1 MGLATD
7 AQSYYENSNQG
18 TYQFTVIQDIINSFM
33 VSYVGEDKLISKI
46 KRSDIVFHAMRGIQ
60 EFSFDT
66 FPSTKA
72 IEEELG
78 PALSITLPHDYV
90 NYTKISWIDDDGIE
104 RIIYPTSNTTYP
116 INYLKDSNGDNIYDK
131 QGSQIYTEGSTTL
144 DKFTAA
150 NTDNNFTTTES
161 EFFNLYRYG
170 NRFGGSPEQMQTNG
184 VFFIDQTAGVIR
196 FSSDLANKLVVLR
209 YISDGLGHDEDM
221 KVHKFA
227 EDAIYKYIAYAI
239 LSRRANVPE
248 YQVARFKKEMIAAK
262 RNAKLR
268 MSNLKLTEMAQVLR
282 NQAKWIKH

>member
-46 KRSDIVFHAMRGIQ
+46 KRSDVVFHAMRGIQ
-60 EFSFDT
+60 EFTFDT

-72 IEEELG
+72 IEEQLG
-78 PALSITLPHDYV
+78 PTLSVTLPHDYV
-90 NYTKISWIDDDGIE
+90 SYVKISCIDDDGIE
-104 RIIYPTSNTTYP
+104 RPIYPTHDTTFP
-116 INYLKDSNGDNIYDK
+116 IDYLRDSDGEYIYDK
-131 QGSQIYTEGSTTL
+131 QGSQIYTEGSETI
-144 DKFTAA
+144 DRFTAA
-150 NTDNNFTTTES
+150 NTEDNFTTTES

-170 NRFGGSPEQMQTNG
+170 NRFGGSPQQMQTNG
-184 VFFIDQTAGVIR
+184 VFIIDQTAGVIR
-196 FSSDLANKLVVLR
+196 FSSNLADKLVVLR
-209 YISDGLGHDEDM
+209 YISDGIGHEEDM

-282 NQAKWIKH
+282 NQSKWIKH

>member
-7 AQSYYENSNQG
+7 AQSYYEDSIQG

-33 VSYVGEDKLISKI
+33 ISYVGEDKLISKV

-90 NYTKISWIDDDGIE
+90 NYTKISWVDDDGIE
-104 RIIYPTSNTTYP
+104 RIIYPTNNTTYP
-116 INYLKDSNGDNIYDK
+116 ISYLKDSDGNNIYDK
-131 QGSQIYTEGSTTL
+131 QGSQIYTEGSATL

-150 NTDNNFTTTES
+150 NTNNNFTTTES

-196 FSSDLANKLVVLR
+196 FSSDLVNKLVVLR

-248 YQVARFKKEMIAAK
+248 YQVARFKKEMIASK

-268 MSNLKLTEMAQVLR
+268 MSNLKLSEMAQVLR